1 MLILIFIGSIVLGLL
16 SFMSSSAFLFGVS
29 VILQSLMSGAL
40 HLYMYEFMTEIIFP
54 VSPCFALAILNSL
67 SGLASLFITMFS
79 DDIVYNDPL
88 NTVFPKIVKLISLSL
103 CIISL
108 YFFYTAPYKLN
119 RSDYDFNRR
128 STMVTIYMSKNKNKK
143 PSATSINDQES
154 NADAIN

>member
-1 MLILIFIGSIVLGLL
+1 
-16 SFMSSSAFLFGVS
+16 
-29 VILQSLMSGAL
+29 
-40 HLYMYEFMTEIIFP
+40 MYEFMTEIIFP

-88 NTVFPKIVKLISLSL
+88 NESFPKFVKLISLGL
-103 CIISL
+103 CVVSL

-128 STMVTIYMSKNKNKK
+128 STMVTVYMRKGKK
-143 PSATSINDQES
+143 PNYSTTTINGDQES
-154 NADAIN
+154 NADAINKLLDDEDDE